1 MATSNRPKIFIIF
14 YSLYGHVYTMAQAVK
29 EGVEKV
35 ADVDVQLFQLKETLD
50 DSILEKMQAPPR
62 PNVPIISP
70 AEMVEAD
77 AFLLGVPTRYGNMPE
92 QWKCFWD
99 ATGQLW
105 VSGALNNKMA
115 GVFYSTASQHGGQ
128 ETTAMTMLTT
138 LAHHG
143 MIYVPLGYRSSHLFT
158 LNKVMGSS
166 PYGAGTITNGD
177 GSRMPSEEEL
187 EIASAQ
193 GQLFARTVSQFV
205 RGGQNLSL

>member
-1 MATSNRPKIFIIF
+1 MTTSYRPKIFIIF
-14 YSLYGHVYTMAQAVK
+14 YSLYGHVYTLAQAVK
-29 EGVEKV
+29 EGVERV
-35 ADVDVQLFQLKETLD
+35 ADADAQLFQLKETLD
-50 DSILEKMQAPPR
+50 DNVLEKMQAPPR

-70 AEMVEAD
+70 ADMVEAD
-77 AFLLGVPTRYGNMPE
+77 AFLFGVPTRYGNMPE

-105 VSGALNNKMA
+105 VSGALNNKLA
-115 GVFYSTASQHGGQ
+115 GIFYSTASQHGGQ

-158 LNKVMGSS
+158 LNKVLGGS

-193 GQLFARTVSQFV
+193 GQLFARTVAQFA
-205 RGGQNLSL
+205 RGGQNLGL